1 MSITIKR
8 KGKKEEVLILKEK
21 DQGYKGQYNVI
32 IYISVLLTD
41 LICIF
46 NKTLLILRQNNL
58 MQLYTGKLSQT

>member
-21 DQGYKGQYNVI
+21 DQGYKGQYNII

-58 MQLYTGKLSQT
+58 MQLYIGKLSQI